1 MPDAITLSQ
10 PQWYVLHTLSGKESR
25 VKQYIEK
32 FKRIE
37 ELDDYIFE
45 VLVPTEMVSETK
57 QGKKSTI
64 NRKFY
69 PGYVFIHA
77 KLYDEQGKLLHKPWY
92 FVKDTQGVINF
103 VGGDNPVP
111 LKGPEIEEIQNRVA
125 AAEGKAVPKV
135 QFNLGE
141 EVRINDGPFLNLTGK
156 IDEIDAEAGKLKV
169 SVSIFGRFAPV
180 VLEFW
185 QVERVVAQ

>member
-135 QFNLGE
+135 QFNRGE

>member
-1 MPDAITLSQ
+1 MPDILPLST
-10 PQWYVLHTLSGKESR
+10 PQWYVLHTLSGKEGR

-37 ELDDYIFE
+37 ELDDFIFE
-45 VLVPTEMVSETK
+45 VLVPTETVQETK
-57 QGKKSTI
+57 QGRKSTT

-77 KLYDEQGKLLHKPWY
+77 KLYDEEGKLLHKPWY

-103 VGGDNPVP
+103 VGGDRPVP
-111 LKGPEIEEIQNRVA
+111 LKGPEIEEIQSRVA
-125 AAEGKAVPKV
+125 AAEGKSVPKV
-135 QFNLGE
+135 QFSVGE

-156 IDEIDAEAGKLKV
+156 IDEVDADNGKLKV
-169 SVSIFGRFAPV
+169 SVSIFGRFTPV

-185 QVERVVAQ
+185 QVERVVAS